1 MDKKEHE
8 NGLTPFQDPAMAVE
22 PYLICTPAGRVL
34 YASGPLKNMVDED
47 LTGRN
52 LNDFL
57 EDAVTARLI
66 SDCLEGRS
74 REFRCEIRGQRFSA
88 RAEPWEDAEGILV
101 LLFPVNAVPGDNR
114 WFDPEQNLFL
124 AREINQE
131 LAIMLPAADS
141 LEENATQLQREK
153 LAVLRQRIYRMI
165 RLSRNLQDSAL
176 VQIGE
181 MRANYSQE
189 DMTGLC
195 RELLD
200 RVEPICA
207 EQGIVLRRELPDHP
221 IPCRVD
227 PALLRRMLC
236 NLLSNAVKA
245 QPAGGSIDVLLKE
258 GGPDMVMITVIDRG
272 CGPENGIP
280 ESLFRRRE
288 RKELLTSPG
297 MSLGLALTR
306 AFAEL
311 QGGRLMLMYSGDNG
325 LVAKL
330 ILPVN
335 RDKGVD
341 VLRSGEVQ
349 YGVGIDPVL
358 VEMSTVANR
367 KLYRKDKPE

>member
-195 RELLD
+195 R
-200 RVEPICA
+200 
-207 EQGIVLRRELPDHP
+207 
-221 IPCRVD
+221 
-227 PALLRRMLC
+227 
-236 NLLSNAVKA
+236 
-245 QPAGGSIDVLLKE
+245 
-258 GGPDMVMITVIDRG
+258 
-272 CGPENGIP
+272 
-280 ESLFRRRE
+280 
-288 RKELLTSPG
+288 
-297 MSLGLALTR
+297 
-306 AFAEL
+306 
-311 QGGRLMLMYSGDNG
+311 
-325 LVAKL
+325 
-330 ILPVN
+330 
-335 RDKGVD
+335 
-341 VLRSGEVQ
+341 
-349 YGVGIDPVL
+349 
-358 VEMSTVANR
+358 
-367 KLYRKDKPE
+367 

>member
-1 MDKKEHE
+1 
-8 NGLTPFQDPAMAVE
+8 
-22 PYLICTPAGRVL
+22 
-34 YASGPLKNMVDED
+34 
-47 LTGRN
+47 
-52 LNDFL
+52 
-57 EDAVTARLI
+57 
-66 SDCLEGRS
+66 
-74 REFRCEIRGQRFSA
+74 
-88 RAEPWEDAEGILV
+88 
-101 LLFPVNAVPGDNR
+101 
-114 WFDPEQNLFL
+114 
-124 AREINQE
+124 
-131 LAIMLPAADS
+131 
-141 LEENATQLQREK
+141 
-153 LAVLRQRIYRMI
+153 
-165 RLSRNLQDSAL
+165 
-176 VQIGE
+176 
-181 MRANYSQE
+181 
-189 DMTGLC
+189 
-195 RELLD
+195 
-200 RVEPICA
+200 
-207 EQGIVLRRELPDHP
+207 
-221 IPCRVD
+221 
-227 PALLRRMLC
+227 MLC

-288 RKELLTSPG
+288 RRELLTSPG

-367 KLYRKDKPE
+367 KFYRKDKPE